1 MRIIEENNKKKT
13 VVLDDG
19 DLLYIKTLKGN
30 PLTLKIECNDGCIY
44 VDEVLSKRIKE
55 ISMEQQQLEALNRY
69 NHAKEQEKE

>member
-1 MRIIEENNKKKT
+1 MRIIEENKKKT

-19 DLLYIKTLKGN
+19 DLLYVKTLKGN
-30 PLTLKIECNDGCIY
+30 PLTLKIECNDGRIY

-55 ISMEQQQLEALNRY
+55 IRMEQQQLEALNRY